1 MSDEK
6 FKLLDPDNMFGHIYG
21 FADQLESAME
31 IGKTVKLK
39 HDYSSAKNILFAGMG
54 GSAIAGDVASAVISE
69 NCNIPS
75 VVNRNYSLPQW
86 VNESTLVICLSYS
99 GNTEE
104 TLSCMEEALSKG
116 AMTLGI
122 TTGGELVSKLEEQGK
137 DVVKIPEGFPP
148 RAALGYLFI
157 PILYVLKESGVLDNL
172 DETALSSSINQ
183 LRLERD
189 IFSVEG
195 EENRAKEVAQTIYST
210 VPIIY
215 GEAQSTAVAAL
226 RWRGQLEEN
235 AKMVAF
241 HHVLPEMNHNEIVGY
256 ENNPEL
262 LSNLGIIWLT
272 DKSDHERNRRR
283 RELTKSIIGEK
294 VLYQFD
300 ITGKGNSYLERL
312 IYLIHFGDWVSYWC
326 AIFHETDPTP
336 VESITQL
343 KKLLSE

>member
-1 MSDEK
+1 
-6 FKLLDPDNMFGHIYG
+6 
-21 FADQLESAME
+21 
-31 IGKTVKLK
+31 
-39 HDYSSAKNILFAGMG
+39 
-54 GSAIAGDVASAVISE
+54 
-69 NCNIPS
+69 
-75 VVNRNYSLPQW
+75 
-86 VNESTLVICLSYS
+86 
-99 GNTEE
+99 
-104 TLSCMEEALSKG
+104 
-116 AMTLGI
+116 
-122 TTGGELVSKLEEQGK
+122 
-137 DVVKIPEGFPP
+137 
-148 RAALGYLFI
+148 
-157 PILYVLKESGVLDNL
+157 
-172 DETALSSSINQ
+172 
-183 LRLERD
+183 
-189 IFSVEG
+189 
-195 EENRAKEVAQTIYST
+195 
-210 VPIIY
+210 
-215 GEAQSTAVAAL
+215 
-226 RWRGQLEEN
+226 LEEN